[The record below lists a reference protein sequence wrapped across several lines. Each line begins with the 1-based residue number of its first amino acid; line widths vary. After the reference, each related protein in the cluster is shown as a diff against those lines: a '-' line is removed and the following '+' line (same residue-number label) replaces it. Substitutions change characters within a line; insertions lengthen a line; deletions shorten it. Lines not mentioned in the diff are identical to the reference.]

1 MPRDFKNFSKEH
13 KKVVEENKKIIDD
26 NQEKANE
33 YQHILDKYKNMD
45 NNELMSNLFNE
56 ASKLKKE
63 GKLDA
68 NQLSNLKSTM
78 SPFLNSEQQQMLNS
92 LINAINEQK

>member
-45 NNELMSNLFNE
+45 NNELMSKLFNE

-63 GKLDA
+63 DKLDD
-68 NQLSNLKSTM
+68 NQLRNLKSTM
-78 SPFLNSEQQQMLNS
+78 SPFLN
-92 LINAINEQK
+92 

>member
-1 MPRDFKNFSKEH
+1 MPRDFKTFAN
-13 KKVVEENKKIIDD
+13 ENKSSQSSEKILNE

-33 YQHILDKYKNMD
+33 YQDILNKYKNMSQND
-45 NNELMSNLFNE
+45 LMSNLFSE

-68 NQLSNLKSTM
+68 NTLSSLKSTL
-78 SPFLNSEQQQMLNS
+78 SPFLNYEQQEMLNS
-92 LINAINEQK
+92 LVKAIDEQK